1 MQYRSKNIVNKMGK
15 FKTKPMKRK
24 TQLEI
29 VPQEPE
35 QVPLPETRKS
45 DDEIPRKVSFVKTD
59 SVVFIF

>member
-1 MQYRSKNIVNKMGK
+1 MGK
-15 FKTKPMKRK
+15 FKTKPMKKK

-29 VPQEPE
+29 VPKEPE

-45 DDEIPRKVSFVKTD
+45 DDEIPRKVSFVNTD